1 MNLIKLH
8 RGISLVLQ
16 SQKKRKKEKGSDDY
30 PPSLL
35 QATLS
40 LPSETHFDYDLGCKF
55 RANVRGSASIGGGAA
70 NEHIYESK

>member
-8 RGISLVLQ
+8 REISLVLEY
-16 SQKKRKKEKGSDDY
+16 KKKGKEKRNDD

-55 RANVRGSASIGGGAA
+55 RANVQGHASIGAGAA